1 MNLGLLFSPL
11 RNDTKNEKW
20 SSFWIWMGKESKAL
34 CVGCSLSLLFRN
46 AMPHTHHIKRM
57 TLDFLADVLG
67 TLKKGP
73 QKDLQTSSLMGSIL
87 DGVLVKRNFQ
97 PSHSLFIC
105 CTLFSPEKKTLFFF
119 SAQNKG
125 EKKVKGQWMQ
135 SDFYFLHKIGFVVVV
150 LVFCAFPRA
159 APAWYC
165 KYLIRMWPP
174 FSPCI

>member
-1 MNLGLLFSPL
+1 
-11 RNDTKNEKW
+11 
-20 SSFWIWMGKESKAL
+20 
-34 CVGCSLSLLFRN
+34 
-46 AMPHTHHIKRM
+46 M

-105 CTLFSPEKKTLFFF
+105 CTLFSPKKEDILFF

-125 EKKVKGQWMQ
+125 EKVKGQWMQ
-135 SDFYFLHKIGFVVVV
+135 SDFYFLHKI
-150 LVFCAFPRA
+150 A
-159 APAWYC
+159 
-165 KYLIRMWPP
+165 
-174 FSPCI
+174 